1 MGTASSCTPV
11 HGRAACA
18 DVVLD
23 AWQGLLDMP
32 SFSLWLDPN
41 PAAEP
46 AGSLT
51 FGGVEAGRYTGA
63 LTNITVISSK
73 WGSSLCH
80 AKVFVDVFVVMRGD
94 LCSDMTCIAQR
105 RRCR

>member
-1 MGTASSCTPV
+1 MPVLGMGT
-11 HGRAACA
+11 CA
-18 DVVLD
+18 EMALD

-32 SFSLWLDPN
+32 TFSLWLNPD

-51 FGGVEAGRYTGA
+51 FGGVEASRYTGA

-73 WGSSLCH
+73 
-80 AKVFVDVFVVMRGD
+80 
-94 LCSDMTCIAQR
+94 
-105 RRCR
+105 